1 MIRLNFRSKK
11 LILLQRNELLSK
23 KQKWLRKKFGRLIFS
38 NLFIYFF
45 NKKNIEKKVI
55 KTFQS
60 EFNTFKNFLPNKAEH
75 IMDLGCGLGVIN
87 IFLNQFYKNNS
98 YFYLLDKNKIDSKI
112 KYGFNKNYESYNK
125 LENTK
130 KILKNNINHQFVNF
144 IDVDKK
150 FTIKSNID
158 LILSLKSMGYHYPF
172 EIYLQMFR
180 KCCTYNTVFIFD
192 ISSKNYH
199 ESDFYKYF
207 EVVKVIY
214 TEESIQPLKRLF
226 CKNFKILNKN

>member
-23 KQKWLRKKFGRLIFS
+23 KQKWLRKNFGRLIFS

-55 KTFQS
+55 ETFQS
-60 EFNTFKNFLPNKAEH
+60 EFNTFKSFLPNKAEH

-226 CKNFKILNKN
+226 CKNFKHLK